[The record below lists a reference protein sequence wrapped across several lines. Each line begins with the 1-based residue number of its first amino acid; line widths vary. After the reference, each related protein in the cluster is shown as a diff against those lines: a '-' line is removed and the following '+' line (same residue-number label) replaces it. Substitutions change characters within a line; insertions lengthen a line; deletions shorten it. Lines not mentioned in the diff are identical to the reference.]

1 MSGEDKQ
8 NQALTISEE
17 TREKARAVIEE
28 AFRSLPEHIKR
39 IVDDSVEFDKQ
50 RQDMNRRMQSGA
62 RRTRGR
68 II

>member
-1 MSGEDKQ
+1 MSGDNKQ

-28 AFRSLPEHIKR
+28 AFGSLPEHIKR
-39 IVDDSVEFDKQ
+39 IVHDSVEFDKQ
-50 RQDMNRRMQSGA
+50 RLDMNRRMQSGA

-68 II
+68 VV

>member
-1 MSGEDKQ
+1 MSEGDKQ
-8 NQALTISEE
+8 NQALIISEE

-28 AFRSLPEHIKR
+28 AFGSLPEHIKR

-50 RQDMNRRMQSGA
+50 RRDMNRRMQSGA

-68 II
+68 IV